1 MSGLFAPD
9 AFAGFGPSRLEAA
22 IPGGCRVDGRRSSQL
37 KARVRQECPRSPGV
51 YGMVDAHGDLIYVG
65 KAKSLRTRLLS
76 YFRAKGRPPKAGR
89 IVGATRQLIWEYA
102 SSEFGALLREL
113 ELIRRWRPVGNVQG
127 QPQRF
132 RRTYV
137 CLGRR
142 PAPYVFLSRQPSRH
156 NIASWG
162 PVFASKQSREAVRRI
177 NDWFGLR
184 DCPQPQEMVFADQ
197 GELFP
202 VLRTAGCIRLE
213 LNACV
218 GPCAAACSEAQY
230 LERVQGARRF
240 LDGAN
245 LEPLQKLEADMK
257 QAAAQLAFER
267 AAALHEKLTVLT
279 WLHEHL
285 ERVRQARRLYH
296 FIYPMARRNGPD
308 LWYLIRRG
316 WVAGV
321 IPAPADAAS
330 RTAAAAAIEAAY
342 HPSAH
347 IASPA
352 WSEEIDGVF
361 LVAAWFRRQPKE
373 LQRTFSPEEALARC

>member
-1 MSGLFAPD
+1 VSGLFAPD
-9 AFAGFGPSRLEAA
+9 AFAGFGPSRLHAA
-22 IPGGCRVDGRRSSQL
+22 IPGGCRVDGKRSSQL
-37 KARVRQECPRSPGV
+37 KARVRQECPRTPGV
-51 YGMVDAHGDLIYVG
+51 YGMIDGHGDLIYVG

-89 IVGATRQLIWEYA
+89 IVAATRQLIWEYA
-102 SSEFGALLREL
+102 TSEFGALLREL
-113 ELIRRWRPVGNVQG
+113 ELIRRWQPIGNVQG

-142 PAPYVFLSRQPSRH
+142 PAPYVFLARRPSRH
-156 NIASWG
+156 VSGFWG
-162 PVFASKQSREAVRRI
+162 PVFASKPSREAVRRI

-202 VLRTAGCIRLE
+202 LPRAAGCIRLE
-213 LNACV
+213 IGTCA
-218 GPCAAACSEAQY
+218 GPCAAACTESHY
-230 LERVQGARRF
+230 TERVQAARRF
-240 LDGAN
+240 LDGHN
-245 LEPLQKLEADMK
+245 LEPLVKLAEDMK
-257 QAAAQLAFER
+257 QAAAELAFER

-285 ERVRQARRLYH
+285 ERVRQARRQYH
-296 FIYPMARRNGPD
+296 FIYPVARRNGPD

-316 WVAGV
+316 WVADV
-321 IPAPADAAS
+321 VAAPTDAAE
-330 RTAAAAAIEAAY
+330 RQAVAAAIEAAY
-342 HPSAH
+342 HPAAH
-347 IASPA
+347 CASPA

-361 LVAAWFRRQPKE
+361 LVATWFRRQPKE
-373 LQRTFSPEEALARC
+373 LSRTLTPEQALARC